1 VTLFCLP
8 NQSQSD
14 RRFLDT
20 LFRDLDALSVSDLV
34 EFLHNVP
41 QPARVS
47 RNGKPGR
54 SACTGGRP
62 ASVAWRIRYC
72 SPRRANSRSDAVMS
86 AWATPRRSSPE
97 GDDDGEWNDG
107 HLIRRLPQ

>member
-1 VTLFCLP
+1 MTLFCLP

-54 SACTGGRP
+54 SACTAADRLQWHGG
-62 ASVAWRIRYC
+62 
-72 SPRRANSRSDAVMS
+72 SDIAARVERTHDPTLS
-86 AWATPRRSSPE
+86 
-97 GDDDGEWNDG
+97 
-107 HLIRRLPQ
+107 